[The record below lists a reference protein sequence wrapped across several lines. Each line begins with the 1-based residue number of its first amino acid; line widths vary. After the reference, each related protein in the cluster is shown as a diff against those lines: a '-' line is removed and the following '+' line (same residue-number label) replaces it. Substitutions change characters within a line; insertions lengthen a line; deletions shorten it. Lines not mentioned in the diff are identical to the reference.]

1 MMTSYELHS
10 LLREEMKKAGFV
22 KRARTWVRGTS
33 ELLWIAQLD
42 KSPYA
47 ERFSLDIGAALLRD
61 SAGSPPVKAGDCPIL
76 MHLENLPLAISRQL
90 SDARFSD
97 FRSAVVIGFDLASKM
112 EDKERERLIMS
123 VIEALGKYIGEISTV
138 RDLRA
143 RYRAGDLDSA
153 FVRKDVGQLLATD

>member
-22 KRARTWVRGTS
+22 KRARTWFRGTS

-47 ERFSLDIGAALLRD
+47 ERFSLDIGAALLQG

-97 FRSAVVIGFDLASKM
+97 FRS
-112 EDKERERLIMS
+112 
-123 VIEALGKYIGEISTV
+123 
-138 RDLRA
+138 
-143 RYRAGDLDSA
+143 
-153 FVRKDVGQLLATD
+153 